1 MAGLTDFVI
10 YYKYWNKFQRARK
23 IWHSCLLWVEV
34 PTTPREMKLT
44 KYLRYLI
51 DTDHYRLTELSKA
64 SGLNMSDLSKIVN
77 GKRHP
82 GGKAVEQLL
91 TGLEP
96 EHRVL
101 ALVAW
106 LHDQIPAPHQDLV
119 HIVRSSPPVASEP
132 LDIRSLEGALK
143 ALGEQ
148 AEANDALRVVI
159 TNMAIAFCGD
169 RPKPTGLPA

>member
-1 MAGLTDFVI
+1 
-10 YYKYWNKFQRARK
+10 
-23 IWHSCLLWVEV
+23 
-34 PTTPREMKLT
+34 MKLT

-51 DTDHYRLTELSKA
+51 ETERYKLTDLSKS

-91 TGLEP
+91 AGLEP
-96 EHRVL
+96 EHRVQ

-106 LHDQIPAPHQDLV
+106 LHDQIPATHHELV
-119 HIVRSSPPVASEP
+119 HIVRSSPPVTSEP
-132 LDIRSLEGALK
+132 LDIRSLEGALR

-148 AEANDALRVVI
+148 AESNDALRVVL
-159 TNMAIAFCGD
+159 TNMAIAFCGLD
-169 RPKPTGLPA
+169 ASPPSGLPA